1 MNSIRLS
8 YERKV
13 VLEEIRNMTA
23 KELLKKYHMVIYS
36 QEDIAKI
43 NRGLVLI
50 QEVLSRNNNL
60 LEKCDKISL
69 LTDAPNYKRRKHEKT
84 SKRTNSQD

>member
-1 MNSIRLS
+1 MLS
-8 YERKV
+8 YEKKV

-36 QEDIAKI
+36 QKDIAKI

-50 QEVLSRNNNL
+50 QEVLNRNNNL
-60 LEKCDKISL
+60 LEKCDENII
-69 LTDAPNYKRRKHEKT
+69 THRR
-84 SKRTNSQD
+84 SKL

>member
-1 MNSIRLS
+1 MSSIKLS
-8 YERKV
+8 YKRKV

-43 NRGLVLI
+43 NRGLVLV
-50 QEVLSRNNNL
+50 QEVLNRNNNL
-60 LEKCDKISL
+60 LEKCDENII
-69 LTDAPNYKRRKHEKT
+69 THRR
-84 SKRTNSQD
+84 SRP